1 MRRPSCWHTAHKTGH
16 GKMIAVTVFPLLCPL
31 LFSCG
36 GWNYINGG
44 QKDVFSFQKLGWKCS
59 KFPIQTNGGLNIIPA
74 VHVTMPASP
83 LIISALDSSK
93 ERRVMD

>member
-1 MRRPSCWHTAHKTGH
+1 MEDKRMCLAFRSWDGSVAKE
-16 GKMIAVTVFPLLCPL
+16 
-31 LFSCG
+31 
-36 GWNYINGG
+36 
-44 QKDVFSFQKLGWKCS
+44 
-59 KFPIQTNGGLNIIPA
+59 FPIQTNGGLNIIPA